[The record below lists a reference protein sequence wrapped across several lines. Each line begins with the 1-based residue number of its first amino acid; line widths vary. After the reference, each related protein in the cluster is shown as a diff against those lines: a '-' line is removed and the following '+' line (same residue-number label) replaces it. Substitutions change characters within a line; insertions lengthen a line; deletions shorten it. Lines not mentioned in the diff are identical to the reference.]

1 MHLIEQPSAGWLINR
16 DIIDDYDP
24 NIGSL
29 QEHARLVGLQTWVNP
44 PPVGETIP
52 DQSED

>member
-16 DIIDDYDP
+16 YIIDHHDP

-29 QEHARLVGLQTWVNP
+29 QENACLIGLRIRLNTP
-44 PPVGETIP
+44 PSG
-52 DQSED
+52 

>member
-16 DIIDDYDP
+16 DIVDHHNP

-29 QEHARLVGLQTWVNP
+29 QESACFVGLRTWVNP
-44 PPVGETIP
+44 PLVGETRP
-52 DQSED
+52 YQSDD